1 MKTYIKQHLV
11 ALLALLALA
20 ATQAFAADT
29 KTALWTNY
37 SPNGSSF
44 SKTQTIDFNTQSI
57 EAEIDLSSCKST
69 STNECIL
76 SIGSGISSWFSDN
89 TYHIHLY
96 YTKSSSTLQVN
107 YLKGKQ
113 NPIRKDEKTL
123 RVPLR

>member
-57 EAEIDLSSCKST
+57 EAEIDLSNCGTTYSLQ
-69 STNECIL
+69 NIL
-76 SIGSGISSWFSDN
+76 SIGNDIAAWTTSGKYN
-89 TYHIHLY
+89 LHMY
-96 YTKSSSTLQVN
+96 YTIFLTEEVENKHWL
-107 YLKGKQ
+107 
-113 NPIRKDEKTL
+113 P
-123 RVPLR
+123 